1 MPNLPPLPPK
11 SMQKQEFEVIQSAKD
26 ISLVMN
32 RPIPHSTNEVAE
44 TIPKQ
49 DSNTA
54 K

>member
-11 SMQKQEFEVIQSAKD
+11 SMQNQELQVIQSAKD

-32 RPIPHSTNEVAE
+32 RPIPHLTHELAE
-44 TIPKQ
+44 TTPKQ